1 MSTEFTTLHGVHG
14 AEGQVIVDITR
25 EAEAGKLAALD
36 PMVTPLY
43 STLTPFG
50 SKREILDLREFLA
63 EPERATGTVTLQ
75 TVDDF
80 ARYITRHDSQDG
92 TTVWVDM
99 DTGMIVGVL
108 DDHGQGTPGWGE
120 HRARLQLKPTDEWAH
135 WTRLD
140 GKLVDQETFAEHI
153 EDGLKE
159 IVEPAGQV
167 MLEVAQSMQGHTKA
181 DWKQAQRLSDG
192 SISFVYHED
201 ATATAGGNGEL
212 EIPERFKL
220 GISPFLGEEA
230 YAVNA
235 RLRYRVTG
243 GNLTIGY
250 KLDRPGD
257 VARDAIDKIAD
268 RLAHT
273 FTERVFIG
281 RPR

>member
-1 MSTEFTTLHGVHG
+1 MSIDTPPHGVHG

-25 EAEAGKLAALD
+25 EAEQAKLVELD
-36 PMVTPLY
+36 ATKLY
-43 STLTPFG
+43 AVPTHAD
-50 SKREILDLREFLA
+50 RRVLDLREYLDA
-63 EPERATGTVTLQ
+63 PDRAKGTVTVQ

-80 ARYITRHDSQDG
+80 ARYITRHDSLDG

-99 DTGMIVGVL
+99 DTALIVGVL
-108 DDHGQGTPGWGE
+108 DDHGQEAPGWGE

-135 WTRLD
+135 WTKLD
-140 GKLVDQETFAEHI
+140 GRLVDQETFAEHL
-153 EDGLKE
+153 EDGLRE
-159 IVEPAGQV
+159 VVEPAGQI

-181 DWKQAQRLSDG
+181 EWRQARRLQDG
-192 SISFVYHED
+192 SIGFLYSED

-230 YAVNA
+230 YRVNA

>member
-1 MSTEFTTLHGVHG
+1 MSTEFTSLQGEPTVE
-14 AEGQVIVDITR
+14 AQVIVDITR
-25 EAEAGKLAALD
+25 EAEQAKLVQLD
-36 PMVTPLY
+36 ATKLYAVPL
-43 STLTPFG
+43 G
-50 SKREILDLREFLA
+50 ADRRVLDLREYLDT
-63 EPERATGTVTLQ
+63 PDRARGTVTVQ

-80 ARYITRHDSQDG
+80 ARYITRHDTQDG

-99 DTGMIVGVL
+99 DTALIVGVL
-108 DDHGQGTPGWGE
+108 DDHGQEPGWGE

-159 IVEPAGQV
+159 IVEPAGQI

-220 GISPFLGEEA
+220 GIAPFLGEEA